1 MIRLQMEKQYD
12 INRETPEI
20 SAFLSGK
27 NYKC

>member
-12 INRETPEI
+12 INREAPEI